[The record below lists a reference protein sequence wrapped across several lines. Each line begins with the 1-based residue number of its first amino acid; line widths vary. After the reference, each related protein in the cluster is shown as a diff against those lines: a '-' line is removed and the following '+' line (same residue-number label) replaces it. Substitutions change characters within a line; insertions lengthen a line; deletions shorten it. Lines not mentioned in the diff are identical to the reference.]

1 MEIDAMRTIM
11 VNGVSSQYKVLR
23 IKNKVKVIKYCYLL
37 HHVILKEVSNAK
49 YLGVT
54 MNTRLSWKK
63 HVHGICGK
71 ANRTRQFLQRNLL
84 ACKPETKLQCYKPFT
99 RPGFDNYHKITIR
112 DHVNVPKFWHT

>member
-11 VNGVSSQYKVLR
+11 VNGVSPKCKVLR

-37 HHVILKEVSNAK
+37 HNLILKEVSNAK

-63 HVHGICGK
+63 HVPVICGK
-71 ANRTRQFLQRNLL
+71 AIQMRQFLQRNLM

-99 RPGFDNYHKITIR
+99 
-112 DHVNVPKFWHT
+112 